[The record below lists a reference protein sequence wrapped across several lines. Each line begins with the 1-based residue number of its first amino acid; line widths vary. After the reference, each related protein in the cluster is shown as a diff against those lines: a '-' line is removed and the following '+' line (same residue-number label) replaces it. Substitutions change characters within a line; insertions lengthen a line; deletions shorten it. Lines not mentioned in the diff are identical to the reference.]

1 MTLEEAIKHC
11 REVAESNRQLA
22 KGKRGAKGDETDTQ
36 DCLQCAE
43 DHEQLVDWLTELQE
57 FKTVRS
63 NDSARIKSLETELKS
78 ARDDFIALTNL
89 FNSTTKEVEPKEEEK
104 PKEVTK

>member
-22 KGKRGAKGDETDTQ
+22 KGKRGSKEDETDTQ

-43 DHEQLVDWLTELQE
+43 DHEQLADWLTELQE

-63 NDSARIKSLETELKS
+63 NDSDRIQSLETELKS
-78 ARDDFIALTNL
+78 AREDFIALTNL
-89 FNSTTKEVEPKEEEK
+89 FSSTTKEVEPKEEEK
-104 PKEVTK
+104 PKDATK